1 MSDSTNPTNEVSIY
15 GDNAILSSTAPSE
28 SELAMIE
35 KASGVEVRDGD
46 QLVDVEIPSED
57 DQTETTEDDQQ
68 QTEKKTEKKT
78 EEATEGSDEQ
88 VQGKTTEAQTA
99 QEEVAKDL
107 QNKGVDVQ
115 GIHDRYTETGTMS
128 AEDYAALEKAG
139 YPKAVVDSLI
149 TGWTAAANS
158 FTNTVLAYAG
168 GEAEFKAL
176 AASAP
181 AGTRSAFN
189 AAVERGDLSTAKALL
204 DGLKAARTARLGT
217 KNVGIKGSPAGN
229 TKAVKG
235 FESRQAMT
243 KAMSDPRYGRD
254 TTYTKSVEAQV
265 GASSFF

>member
-68 QTEKKTEKKT
+68 QTEKKTE
-78 EEATEGSDEQ
+78 EATEGSDEQ

-128 AEDYAALEKAG
+128 SEDYAALEKAG

-176 AASAP
+176 AESAP

-204 DGLKAARTARLGT
+204 DGLKAARAARLGT

-235 FESRQAMT
+235 FENRQAMT